1 MSCLQWVLFLWL
13 PVKSGA
19 SQGLSLVLC
28 FSYIKVIQHPCPY
41 LMMLGSRCLLMT
53 SCYKNQSLPPVTL
66 DSNIVKTKDTKILW
80 ITGWS
85 TIIWIFR
92 KTRTGGDAV
101 PFLARRAR
109 RRGEKAIAGS
119 ISYPVRCQREWNN
132 CRYSMTLGRE
142 LNSLSKKHKVGAD
155 AWRQTGVRIFDAN
168 INLKDKVIYKKI
180 WQHLQD
186 TYHHKFSYGTVIQLC
201 VPWNQP
207 KYTWVSLR
215 SQAGVQG
222 KDSTSDWIRSS
233 CKHLLP
239 LYNWSCVLFT
249 CC

>member
-1 MSCLQWVLFLWL
+1 MSCLQWVLFPWL

-19 SQGLSLVLC
+19 PQGSSLVLC

-53 SCYKNQSLPPVTL
+53 PCYTNQSLPPVTL
-66 DSNIVKTKDTKILW
+66 DSNIVKTKDTKTLW
-80 ITGWS
+80 ITGWP

-119 ISYPVRCQREWNN
+119 ISYPVRCQREWIN

-142 LNSLSKKHKVGAD
+142 LNSLSKKHKVGGLMPGGK
-155 AWRQTGVRIFDAN
+155 Q
-168 INLKDKVIYKKI
+168 
-180 WQHLQD
+180 
-186 TYHHKFSYGTVIQLC
+186 
-201 VPWNQP
+201 
-207 KYTWVSLR
+207 VSVYLMP
-215 SQAGVQG
+215 
-222 KDSTSDWIRSS
+222 T
-233 CKHLLP
+233 L
-239 LYNWSCVLFT
+239 N
-249 CC
+249 